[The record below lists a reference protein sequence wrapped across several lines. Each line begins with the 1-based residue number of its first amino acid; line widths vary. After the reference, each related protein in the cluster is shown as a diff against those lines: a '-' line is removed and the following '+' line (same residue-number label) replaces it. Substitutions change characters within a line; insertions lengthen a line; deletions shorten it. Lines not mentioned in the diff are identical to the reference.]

1 MKENYAHCLEML
13 LRHEGGFVNHPRDP
27 GGVTNLGVTKKVW
40 EEFTGRDVDV
50 KEMRELT
57 PEDVA
62 PLYKALYWDAVKGD
76 ELPNGIDW
84 SVFDW
89 GVNSGP
95 ARAAKALQRI
105 VDATPDGAIG
115 PKTLAKVHEAD
126 IHDVLNKMHSARQE
140 FYEKL
145 ETFDTFGKGW
155 TKRNNETLAQALEMV

>member
-105 VDATPDGAIG
+105 VGATPDGAIG
-115 PKTLAKVHEAD
+115 PKTLAKVYEAD